1 MSEIIKKENVKNMNL
16 YAYPRTIKDI
26 LTLNRKYIIP
36 RFQRE
41 YSWGKTEL
49 NSFWNDTLNQIKL
62 DKSELVTNDYF
73 IGALV
78 LVGDDSKDTDFLVV
92 DGQQRLTSITILFS
106 ALTET
111 LKNIDNALSQSCY
124 SYVEGKD
131 GDYKPFFK
139 LENENPKPF
148 LQRRIQNLDKED
160 EYKPETEEE
169 SNLLIAY
176 DFFSKKLKEDNL
188 RIEFSNLSLNVKNLE
203 TIDLLKAVRDQ
214 ILKCKTI
221 FITVDNERQAQTI
234 FETLN
239 AKGKDL
245 ETIDLIKNKIF
256 NLLAEEHPT
265 DYAKESW
272 KKIKSILQER
282 ENRVNISTYFRHFWI
297 SNYEFLIE
305 DRIYASFQKK
315 IKENK
320 KEYKKFVGEL
330 IIASEDYVKII
341 SPLEIDWKEQESKEI
356 YYSIKSLNDFRVV
369 QHRPLFLTL
378 LYLYKN
384 KLININELRESISK
398 IEKFHFIFTAVC
410 SMRASGLES
419 TYSKYSR
426 ELRLLNDKSQVRKLL
441 SELFE
446 KLKNKIPSLEVYK
459 SKFNDIVFTN
469 KLTKDKKLIQYIF
482 AKLETELLNTNELK
496 TFNITL
502 EHIESQKITD
512 KWVSKMGNLL
522 PLSGEIN
529 SAIGNSK
536 LEVKLKELKKSEL
549 KVVKEFC
556 DQYRDLKVWTEVE
569 SEKRTESLAEKTY
582 LLWKL

>member
-1 MSEIIKKENVKNMNL
+1 MNL

-41 YSWGKTEL
+41 YSWTKLEL
-49 NSFWNDTLNQIKL
+49 NTFWNDILNQIKVE
-62 DKSELVTNDYF
+62 KSELVTNDYF

-78 LVGDDSKDTDFLVV
+78 LVGDDSKDTDFQVV
-92 DGQQRLTSITILFS
+92 DGQQRLTTITILFS
-106 ALTET
+106 ALTQI
-111 LKNIDNALSQSCY
+111 LKIIDNDLSQSCY

-131 GDYKPFFK
+131 GDFKPFFK

-148 LQRRIQNLDKED
+148 LQRRIQNLNKEE
-160 EYKPETEEE
+160 EYKPVTEEE
-169 SNLLIAY
+169 QNLLFSY
-176 DFFSKKLKEDNL
+176 DFFFKKFKEENL
-188 RIEFSNLSLNVKNLE
+188 RIEFNNLSINVKSLE
-203 TIDLLKAVRDQ
+203 HIDLLKAIRDQ

-256 NLLAEEHPT
+256 NLLEEEHPT
-265 DYAKESW
+265 DFAKESW

-297 SNYEFLIE
+297 SNYEFLTE
-305 DRIYASFQKK
+305 DRIYNSFQRKV
-315 IKENK
+315 KENK
-320 KEYKKFVGEL
+320 KEYKSFLNDL
-330 IIASEDYVKII
+330 IQTSEDYIKII
-341 SPLEIDWKEQESKEI
+341 SPIEIDWKEQESREI
-356 YYSIKSLNDFRVV
+356 YFSIKALNDFRVV
-369 QHRPLFLTL
+369 QHRPLFLTFFQLHKKKL
-378 LYLYKN
+378 L
-384 KLININELRESISK
+384 NINELRESISK
-398 IEKFHFIFTAVC
+398 IEKFHFLFTAVC

-426 ELRLLNDKSQVRKLL
+426 ELRLLSDKVKVRKLL
-441 SELFE
+441 DELFE

-459 SKFNDIVFTN
+459 SKFSEIEFTN
-469 KLTKDKKLIQYIF
+469 KITKDKRLIQYIF
-482 AKLETELLNTNELK
+482 GKLESELLTTSELK

-502 EHIESQKITD
+502 EHIESQKNNE

-529 SAIGNSK
+529 SSIGNSK
-536 LEVKLKELKKSEL
+536 LETKLKEFEKSEL
-549 KVVKEFC
+549 KIVKEFC
-556 DQYRDLKVWTEVE
+556 FEYKSLTTWTETD
-569 SEKRTESLAEKTY
+569 SIKRTETLAEKTY
-582 LLWKL
+582 NLWKLK

>member
-1 MSEIIKKENVKNMNL
+1 MNL

>member
-1 MSEIIKKENVKNMNL
+1 MNL

-41 YSWGKTEL
+41 YSWGKVEL
-49 NSFWNDTLNQIKL
+49 NSFWNDILHQIKFENA
-62 DKSELVTNDYF
+62 ELVTNDYF

-92 DGQQRLTSITILFS
+92 DGQQRLTTITILFS
-106 ALTET
+106 ALTQI
-111 LKNIDNALSQSCY
+111 LKSIDDDLSQSCY

-131 GDYKPFFK
+131 GDFKPFFK

-148 LQRRIQNLDKED
+148 LQRRIQNINKEE
-160 EYKPETEEE
+160 EYKPITEEE
-169 SNLLIAY
+169 QNLMSSY
-176 DFFSKKLKEDNL
+176 DFFFKKLKEEIL
-188 RIEFSNLSLNVKNLE
+188 RQEFKNLSINVTQLE
-203 TIDLLKAVRDQ
+203 FIDLLKAIRDQ

-245 ETIDLIKNKIF
+245 ETIDLIKNKVF
-256 NLLAEEHPT
+256 NLLEEEHPT
-265 DYAKESW
+265 DFAKESW

-297 SNYEFLIE
+297 SNYEFLTE
-305 DRIYASFQKK
+305 DRIYNSFQRK

-320 KEYKKFVGEL
+320 REYKKFLNEL
-330 IIASEDYVKII
+330 IVTSEDYIKII

-356 YYSIKSLNDFRVV
+356 YFSLKALNDFRVA

-378 LYLYKN
+378 LNLYKN
-384 KLININELRESISK
+384 RFLNINELRESISK
-398 IEKFHFIFTAVC
+398 IEKFHFLFTAVC

-426 ELRLLNDKSQVRKLL
+426 ELRLLKDKVKVRKLL
-441 SELFE
+441 DELFE
-446 KLKNKIPSLEVYK
+446 KLKNKLPTLEVYK
-459 SKFNDIVFTN
+459 SKFQEIEFTN
-469 KLTKDKKLIQYIF
+469 KLTKDKRLIQYIF
-482 AKLETELLNTNELK
+482 SKLESELINTNELK
-496 TFNITL
+496 TFNFTL
-502 EHIESQKITD
+502 EHIESQKSTES
-512 KWVSKMGNLL
+512 WVSKMGNLL

-529 SAIGNSK
+529 SSIGNAK
-536 LEVKLKELKKSEL
+536 LEVKLKELEKSEL
-549 KVVKEFC
+549 KIVKEFC
-556 DQYRDLKVWTEVE
+556 VEYKELKIWTQAE
-569 SEKRTESLAEKTY
+569 SQKRTEVLAEKTY
-582 LLWKL
+582 NLWQL

>member
-1 MSEIIKKENVKNMNL
+1 MNL

-41 YSWGKTEL
+41 YSWTKIEL
-49 NSFWNDTLNQIKL
+49 NTFWNDILNQIKL
-62 DKSELVTNDYF
+62 EKSDLITNDYF

-78 LVGDDSKDTDFLVV
+78 LVGDDSKDTDFQVV
-92 DGQQRLTSITILFS
+92 DGQQRLTTITILFS
-106 ALTET
+106 ALTQI
-111 LKNIDNALSQSCY
+111 LKIIDNDLSQSCY

-148 LQRRIQNLDKED
+148 LQRRIQNLVKEE
-160 EYKPETEEE
+160 EYKPITEEE
-169 SNLLIAY
+169 QNLLFSY
-176 DFFSKKLKEDNL
+176 DFFFKKFKEENL
-188 RIEFSNLSLNVKNLE
+188 RLEFNNLSLNVKQLE
-203 TIDLLKAVRDQ
+203 HIDLLKAIRDQ

-256 NLLAEEHPT
+256 NLLEEEHPT
-265 DYAKESW
+265 DFAKESW

-297 SNYEFLIE
+297 SNYEFLTE
-305 DRIYASFQKK
+305 DRIYNSFQRKV
-315 IKENK
+315 KENK
-320 KEYKKFVGEL
+320 KEYKVFLNDL
-330 IIASEDYVKII
+330 IESSEDYIKII
-341 SPLEIDWKEQESKEI
+341 SPIEIDWKEQESREI
-356 YYSIKSLNDFRVV
+356 YFSIKALNDFRVV
-369 QHRPLFLTL
+369 QHRPLFLTFFKLHKKKL
-378 LYLYKN
+378 L
-384 KLININELRESISK
+384 NINELRQTISK
-398 IEKFHFIFTAVC
+398 IEKFHFLFTAVC

-426 ELRLLNDKSQVRKLL
+426 ELRILDNKADVKKLL
-441 SELFE
+441 QELFE
-446 KLKNKIPSLEVYK
+446 KLRNKIPSLEVYK
-459 SKFNDIVFTN
+459 SKFNDIEFTN
-469 KLTKDKKLIQYIF
+469 KITKDKKLIQYIF
-482 AKLETELLNTNELK
+482 SNLENDLLNTNELK

-502 EHIESQKITD
+502 EHIESQKINE

-529 SAIGNSK
+529 SIIGNSK
-536 LEVKLKELKKSEL
+536 LDIKLKEFKKSEL
-549 KVVKEFC
+549 KIIKEFC
-556 DQYRDLKVWTEVE
+556 IKYDGLKVWTEIE
-569 SEKRTESLAEKTY
+569 SQKRTEELAEKTY
-582 LLWKL
+582 NLWKL

>member
-1 MSEIIKKENVKNMNL
+1 MNL

-41 YSWGKTEL
+41 YSWGKIEL
-49 NSFWNDTLNQIKL
+49 NSFWNDILNQIKL
-62 DKSELVTNDYF
+62 DKAELITNDYF

-92 DGQQRLTSITILFS
+92 DGQQRLTTITILFS

-131 GDYKPFFK
+131 GDFKPFFK

-148 LQRRIQNLDKED
+148 LQRRIQNLNKEE
-160 EYKPETEEE
+160 EYKPKTEEE
-169 SNLLIAY
+169 QNLINSY
-176 DFFSKKLKEDNL
+176 DFFYKKLKEDNL
-188 RIEFSNLSLNVKNLE
+188 RIEFNNLSLNVKNLE
-203 TIDLLKAVRDQ
+203 NIDILKAVRDQ

-256 NLLAEEHPT
+256 NLLEEEHPT
-265 DYAKESW
+265 DFAKESW
-272 KKIKSILQER
+272 KQIKSILQER

-305 DRIYASFQKK
+305 DRIYGSFQRK

-320 KEYKKFVGEL
+320 KEYKKFLNEL
-330 IIASEDYVKII
+330 IITSEDYVKII

-356 YYSIKSLNDFRVV
+356 YYSLKALNDFRVA

-378 LYLYKN
+378 FHLYKN
-384 KLININELRESISK
+384 KLINVNELRESISK
-398 IEKFHFIFTAVC
+398 IEKFHFLFTAVC

-426 ELRLLNDKSQVRKLL
+426 ELRLLNEKVKVRRLL
-441 SELFE
+441 DELFE
-446 KLKNKIPSLEVYK
+446 KLKHKIPSWEVYK
-459 SKFNDIVFTN
+459 SKFNEIAFTN

-482 AKLETELLNTNELK
+482 GKLETELLNTNELK
-496 TFNITL
+496 PFNITL
-502 EHIESQKITD
+502 EHIESQQSSD

-529 SAIGNSK
+529 SSIGNSK
-536 LEVKLKELKKSEL
+536 LEIKLKELEKSEL
-549 KVVKEFC
+549 KIVKEFC
-556 DQYRDLKVWTEVE
+556 EQYKELKVWTESE
-569 SEKRTESLAEKTY
+569 SEKRTEKLAEQTY